1 MIVNTHIQPEIPES
15 HIPKPKIYPVIND
28 SFVERFSPI
37 YKSVDID
44 KIESHQRSK
53 GAKPSEKLS
62 RKTVLEISSSASINI
77 LSRKRVLRKRI

>member
-1 MIVNTHIQPEIPES
+1 MIILILTYNQEIPES

-28 SFVERFSPI
+28 SVFERFSPI

-53 GAKPSEKLS
+53 GAKPSEKIKPQNSVRNLFF
-62 RKTVLEISSSASINI
+62 SINKYI
-77 LSRKRVLRKRI
+77 K